1 MNHELGDEATR
12 STAAAGL
19 RRAPSV
25 SLQLSLT
32 LVAALVIVLGIHSL
46 VVIGLP
52 PPPPTLQS
60 LQQTAE
66 ALRDPARAAD
76 YGLASGL
83 QAELPEAMEAGPLA
97 GTLAQLLGVD
107 AARVRIS
114 WADGRTSLSIH
125 RADRDVTGAAAPLP
139 QTLMVTLPL
148 PAFAAALQEP
158 SGHWRVVAPVRPWLT
173 PWQRQVLASFV
184 LSALLLIPLAGW
196 AARRLTRPLRALG
209 EAAAA
214 LDLSSP
220 PAQIPIVGSREARQL
235 GLALRA
241 ALQRWRQQSEE
252 RIQLIAAIAHDL
264 RTPLTGLRL
273 RLDPLPEAQREP
285 LLADLGRIEQM
296 VTRALEYVHS
306 DQDALQLEPVDLG
319 ELAEDAVRCA
329 EAAGQSAEWQGGDA
343 PTVRIE
349 ADALALHRALGN
361 LLENAARYAGACE
374 IALRTEGDDAV
385 LTVADRGPGI
395 PAERVEAL
403 LQPFQRGDR
412 ARSARGGFGL
422 GLSIAAT
429 IARRH
434 GGALQLLPRPGG
446 GLCAELRLPRSAQRP
461 SSEPGHPP

>member
-1 MNHELGDEATR
+1 MIRG
-12 STAAAGL
+12 
-19 RRAPSV
+19 PSV

-32 LVAALVIVLGIHSL
+32 LVVALVIVLGIHSL

-52 PPPPTLQS
+52 PPPTTLQS
-60 LQQTAE
+60 IQQTAE
-66 ALRDPARAAD
+66 ALRDPARAVA
-76 YGLASGL
+76 YGLESRL
-83 QAELPEAMEAGPLA
+83 QAVLPGTMEEGPLA
-97 GTLAQLLGVD
+97 GALAQILGV
-107 AARVRIS
+107 APTQVRTA
-114 WADGRTSLSIH
+114 WADGRKSLSI
-125 RADRDVTGAAAPLP
+125 RRVGEDADGIEAQLP
-139 QTLMVTLPL
+139 QALLMVPAL

-173 PWQRQVLASFV
+173 PWQRQLLASFV

-196 AARRLTRPLRALG
+196 AASRLTRPLRALG
-209 EAAAA
+209 HAAAS

-220 PAQIPIVGSREARQL
+220 PEQIPITGSREARQL
-235 GLALRA
+235 GQALRA
-241 ALQRWRQQSEE
+241 AMQRWRQQSEE
-252 RIQLIAAIAHDL
+252 RVQLIAAIAHDL

-273 RLDPLPEAQREP
+273 RLDPLPEVQREP
-285 LLADLGRIEQM
+285 LLADLVRIEQM

-306 DQDALQLEPVDLG
+306 DQDALQREPVDLG

-329 EAAGQSAEWQGGDA
+329 EAAGQVVVWRGADGPA
-343 PTVRIE
+343 ALIE
-349 ADALALHRALGN
+349 ADALALHRAVGN

-374 IALRTEGDDAV
+374 VWLRAEAGAMV

-395 PAERVEAL
+395 PAECVDAL

-434 GGALQLLPRPGG
+434 GGALQLRPRPGG
-446 GLCAELRLPRSAQRP
+446 GLCAALWLPCGGVHLND
-461 SSEPGHPP
+461 SEG

>member
-1 MNHELGDEATR
+1 MNHELDGDAAG
-12 STAAAGL
+12 SAAAAAL

-52 PPPPTLQS
+52 PPPPTLQT

-76 YGLASGL
+76 YGLAPRVVVD
-83 QAELPEAMEAGPLA
+83 LPEAMEAGPLA

-125 RADRDVTGAAAPLP
+125 RADRNVTGADAPLP

-158 SGHWRVVAPVRPWLT
+158 SGRWRVVAPVRPWLT

-329 EAAGQSAEWQGGDA
+329 EAAGQSAEWRGGD
-343 PTVRIE
+343 TVRIE

-374 IALRTEGDDAV
+374 VALRIEGEAAV

-434 GGALQLLPRPGG
+434 GGALRLLPRSGG
-446 GLCAELRLPRSAQRP
+446 GLCAELRLPCGSANRGRAD
-461 SSEPGHPP
+461 ER